1 MRILAVDP
9 GGKRLGVAISDPGGR
24 IANPY
29 TVLNHVSRVVDAA
42 SIAQIARENGVATIV
57 VGQTLDVEG
66 KPTPQGRSAVRL
78 AAAIRRQASIEVIL
92 WDETGSTQT
101 ARAARIALG
110 VNRKKRSGHLDDL
123 AATVIL
129 QSFLDFR
136 DYHRDRQPA
145 SGIAPD

>member
-9 GGKRLGVAISDPGGR
+9 GAKRLGIAISDPDGK

-29 TVLNHVSRVVDAA
+29 VVLNHVSRVIDAA
-42 SIAQIARENGVATIV
+42 SIAQIAKENGVLIII
-57 VGQTLDVEG
+57 VGQTLDEIG
-66 KPTPQGRSAVRL
+66 KPTPQGRSAARL
-78 AAAIRRQASIEVIL
+78 ASTIRQQTSMQVIL

-101 ARAARIALG
+101 ARAARMALG

-129 QSFLDFR
+129 QSFLDYR
-136 DYHRDRQPA
+136 DFTGDGNTH
-145 SGIAPD
+145 

>member
-9 GGKRLGVAISDPGGR
+9 GGKRLGVAISDPNGK

-29 TVLNHVSRVVDAA
+29 TVLNHVSRVIDAA
-42 SIAQIARENGVATIV
+42 SIAQIAKENEVMIII
-57 VGQTLDVEG
+57 VGQSLDVDG
-66 KPTPQGRSAVRL
+66 KPTPQGRSAGRL
-78 AAAIRRQASIEVIL
+78 ALAIRQQTSIQVIL

-110 VNRKKRSGHLDDL
+110 ANRRKRSGHLDDL

-129 QSFLDFR
+129 QSFLDYR
-136 DYHRDRQPA
+136 DLPGDGNPH
-145 SGIAPD
+145 